1 MNAIKNL
8 TDVLSN
14 SLTTTLDVEYQGYM
28 QYVQMLKR
36 LERMA
41 PLEFIY
47 YDDLNVPRVLKVP
60 PITLVPLTMLHIKR
74 ASFDYS
80 VAVDE
85 VETFSHK
92 GELSEPELEME
103 KARNEALKMCKYVEY
118 KATSAGQYKQSGSGT
133 KPVIQVGVLNTDK
146 VKSLYQRLGTVRA
159 ATPKKALSERDLS
172 MKILAEP
179 AVPRRKMVDAEL
191 NKLISN
197 LKSYNQKPFVLMDG
211 VFYFPMI
218 MDRSSTSTVQT
229 AYTFDGFTLNRKG
242 ASLPAGRE
250 LKFCPVSGTAF
261 QTLGAQIEKCVQYT
275 FYQDGSAVSSSVEKL
290 VPVPS
295 TAGLS
300 PIFSVS
306 FSDAGYSLLCEAQVC
321 YVPEVERR
329 VLSQAINVKS
339 EKRNNSNL
347 RVTVK
352 MGQAGISQG
361 VISLLNSKNRTNLK

>member
-85 VETFSHK
+85 VENFSK
-92 GELSEPELEME
+92 NGELSEPELAME
-103 KARNEALKMCKYVEY
+103 GARKEALKMCKYVEY
-118 KATSAGQYKQSGSGT
+118 KANSAGQYKQSGSGT

-146 VKSLYQRLGTVRA
+146 VKSLYQRLGAVRA
-159 ATPKKALSERDLS
+159 ATPKKALTERDLS

-179 AVPRRKMVDAEL
+179 AVLRRKMVDAEL
-191 NKLISN
+191 SRLISN

-242 ASLPAGRE
+242 ASLPTGRE

-295 TAGLS
+295 TVGQS

>member
-85 VETFSHK
+85 VETFSHN

>member
-28 QYVQMLKR
+28 QYVQMLKQ
-36 LERMA
+36 LERMS

-85 VETFSHK
+85 VENFSK
-92 GELSEPELEME
+92 NGELSEPELAME
-103 KARNEALKMCKYVEY
+103 GARKEALKMCKYVEY
-118 KATSAGQYKQSGSGT
+118 KANSAGQYKQSGSGT

-146 VKSLYQRLGTVRA
+146 VKSLYQKSGTVTLA
-159 ATPKKALSERDLS
+159 PSKAILLARDLRS
-172 MKILAEP
+172 KRLLEPAAAKRVLAE
-179 AVPRRKMVDAEL
+179 AEL
-191 NKLISN
+191 SRLISN
-197 LKSYNQKPFVLMDG
+197 LKTYNQKPFVLMDG
-211 VFYFPMI
+211 VYYFPKI
-218 MDRSSTSTVQT
+218 LDRSSTSTVQT

-242 ASLPAGRE
+242 ASLPTGRE

-261 QTLGAQIEKCVQYT
+261 QILGAQIEKCVQYT

-295 TAGLS
+295 TVGQS

>member
-14 SLTTTLDVEYQGYM
+14 SLTTTLNVEYQGYM
-28 QYVQMLKR
+28 RYVQMLKQ
-36 LERMA
+36 LERMS
-41 PLEFIY
+41 PLEFTY

-85 VETFSHK
+85 VETFSK
-92 GELSEPELEME
+92 NGELSEPELAME
-103 KARNEALKMCKYVEY
+103 KARNDALKMCKYVEY
-118 KATSAGQYKQSGSGT
+118 KATSAGQYKQSGIGT

-146 VKSLYQRLGTVRA
+146 VKSLYQRLGAVRA
-159 ATPKKALSERDLS
+159 ATPKQALTERDLS

-179 AVPRRKMVDAEL
+179 AVLRRKMVDAEL
-191 NKLISN
+191 SRLISN

-218 MDRSSTSTVQT
+218 MDRSSTNTVQT

-306 FSDAGYSLLCEAQVC
+306 FSDGGFDLLCEANVY

>member
-85 VETFSHK
+85 VENFSK
-92 GELSEPELEME
+92 NGELSEPELAME

-159 ATPKKALSERDLS
+159 ATPKKALAERDLS

-179 AVPRRKMVDAEL
+179 AVLRRKMVDAEL
-191 NKLISN
+191 SRLISN

-218 MDRSSTSTVQT
+218 LDRSSTSTVQT

-242 ASLPAGRE
+242 ASLPTGRE

-261 QTLGAQIEKCVQYT
+261 RILGAQIEKCVQYT

-290 VPVPS
+290 VPVLS

>member
-14 SLTTTLDVEYQGYM
+14 SLTTTLNVEYQGYM
-28 QYVQMLKR
+28 RYVQMLKQ
-36 LERMA
+36 LERMS
-41 PLEFIY
+41 PLEFTY

-85 VETFSHK
+85 VETFSK
-92 GELSEPELEME
+92 NGELSEPELAME
-103 KARNEALKMCKYVEY
+103 KARNDALKMCKYVEY

-146 VKSLYQRLGTVRA
+146 VKSLYQKSGTVTLA
-159 ATPKKALSERDLS
+159 PSKAILLARDLRS
-172 MKILAEP
+172 KRLLEPAAAKRVLAE
-179 AVPRRKMVDAEL
+179 AEL
-191 NKLISN
+191 SRLISN
-197 LKSYNQKPFVLMDG
+197 LKTYNQKPFVLMDG
-211 VFYFPMI
+211 VYYFPKI
-218 MDRSSTSTVQT
+218 LDRSSTSTVQT

-242 ASLPAGRE
+242 ASLPTGRE

-306 FSDAGYSLLCEAQVC
+306 FSDGGFDLLCEANVY

>member
-1 MNAIKNL
+1 MNPIKNL

-36 LERMA
+36 LETMS

-85 VETFSHK
+85 VEASSKK
-92 GELSEPELEME
+92 GELSEPELAMDE
-103 KARNEALKMCKYVEY
+103 ARKEALKMCKYVEF
-118 KATSAGQYKQSGSGT
+118 KANSAGQYKQSGSGT
-133 KPVIQVGVLNTDK
+133 KPAIRVGVLNTDK
-146 VKSLYQRLGTVRA
+146 VKSLYQKSALATSKAILLANDLRTRRLLESKA
-159 ATPKKALSERDLS
+159 PKRV
-172 MKILAEP
+172 MT
-179 AVPRRKMVDAEL
+179 DAEL
-191 NKLISN
+191 SKAISG
-197 LKSYNQKPFVLMDG
+197 LKNYNQKPFVLVDD

-218 MDRSSTSTVQT
+218 LDRSSTSTIPT
-229 AYTFDGFTLNRKG
+229 AYKFDGFALSRKG
-242 ASLPAGRE
+242 ASLPTGRE
-250 LKFCPVSGTAF
+250 LLFCPVSGTVF
-261 QTLGAQIEKCVQYT
+261 QLLGTQIEKCVQYT

-295 TAGLS
+295 TAGQS

>member
-85 VETFSHK
+85 VENFSK
-92 GELSEPELEME
+92 NGELSEPELAME

-159 ATPKKALSERDLS
+159 ATPKKALAERDLS

-179 AVPRRKMVDAEL
+179 AVLRRKMVDAEL
-191 NKLISN
+191 SRLISN

-218 MDRSSTSTVQT
+218 LDRSSTSTVQT

-242 ASLPAGRE
+242 ASLPTGRE

-261 QTLGAQIEKCVQYT
+261 RILGAQIEKCVQYT

-290 VPVPS
+290 VPVLTS
-295 TAGLS
+295 T
-300 PIFSVS
+300 PF
-306 FSDAGYSLLCEAQVC
+306 
-321 YVPEVERR
+321 
-329 VLSQAINVKS
+329 
-339 EKRNNSNL
+339 
-347 RVTVK
+347 
-352 MGQAGISQG
+352 
-361 VISLLNSKNRTNLK
+361 